1 MSTTDTYT
9 IQGMTCGG
17 CAGKVTAAI
26 AEVPGVSGTDVDIAT
41 RTVTVTG
48 TGFDDIA
55 VRAAIVGV
63 GYEAS

>member
-1 MSTTDTYT
+1 MSSTDTYT

-48 TGFDDIA
+48 NDFDDIA
-55 VRAAIVGV
+55 VRAAIVGA

>member
-1 MSTTDTYT
+1 MSNTDSYT

-26 AEVPGVSGTDVDIAT
+26 DLVPGVSGTDVDIAT
-41 RTVTVTG
+41 RTVTVG
-48 TGFDDIA
+48 GDFDDIA
-55 VRAAIVGV
+55 IRAAIVSA